1 MGKKGALKQPEESVK
16 LSRGW
21 FIAFLCIFIA
31 LAYLSYLVSAP
42 LIKPMSWA
50 MLFSFMVYPVFRRL
64 KDRYFPRSVSGNWAA
79 TLATGVVVL
88 LLVVPTMFAGF
99 VAAREGVR
107 FYETVADVVAEMGT
121 SGEGA
126 LSALL
131 PEHTVEKMQAWMEHY
146 PILRTGVR
154 QAAEFAASTAVAAS
168 RQVLGSTLTFLYY
181 LALIIVFSFFLIRDG
196 HLIIDYLTDIM
207 PLPPKESE
215 AFFRRAQEVMQAVV
229 YGVIATAL
237 AQGMA
242 GAVGWFI
249 VGLPNPAFFGALM
262 ALFAMIPLL
271 GTALVWVPGAIYL
284 FYTAEPINAVV
295 LIAWGVLVVSMVD
308 TLMRP
313 MFISGEARVHLL
325 IVFVGVIGGVAAW
338 GLLGLFM
345 GPLVVTM
352 FVFLLDNYRTMWRA
366 LFLP

>member
-1 MGKKGALKQPEESVK
+1 MKKKTARQAGEPATM
-16 LSRGW
+16 SRGW
-21 FIAFLCIFIA
+21 FFAFLLILVA

-42 LIKPMSWA
+42 PIKPLSWA
-50 MLFSFMVYPVFRRL
+50 ILFSFMVYPVFRGLR
-64 KDRYFPRSVSGNWAA
+64 DRYFPRSASGNWAA

-107 FYETVADVVAEMGT
+107 FYETVADVVAEMGE

-126 LSALL
+126 LATLL
-131 PEHTVEKMQAWMEHY
+131 PECTVEKIQVWMERY
-146 PILRTGVR
+146 PILRTGLR

-196 HLIIDYLTDIM
+196 HLIIEYLTDIM
-207 PLPPKESE
+207 PMPHKESK
-215 AFFRRAQEVMQAVV
+215 AFFRRAQEVLQAVV

-237 AQGMA
+237 AQGVA
-242 GAVGWFI
+242 GAVGWLI

-262 ALFAMIPLL
+262 ALFAMVPLL

-284 FYTAEPINAVV
+284 FYTSEALNAAV
-295 LIAWGVLVVSMVD
+295 LIAWGILVVSMVD

-313 MFISGEARVHLL
+313 MFISGEANVHLL

-338 GLLGLFM
+338 GILGLFM
-345 GPLVVTM
+345 GPLVVTL
-352 FVFLLDNYRTMWRA
+352 FVFLLENYRTMWRN
-366 LFLP
+366 LFFP